1 MKFIDKGWRKWN
13 PKSVSG
19 KKKPS
24 QQDGKG
30 EGDLFPLAD
39 FKISRIKLSKH
50 STITPIKGRTA
61 VKGIPNQIK
70 LHKTVSLI
78 SDDRMMDIKSNYRK
92 YMRWSNDAESTN
104 RDQEEFEKARLREY
118 DINNEQAPK
127 QFDLTMKMMKKRRLS
142 NVLATMVGKIAEDRA
157 GEPIIGNDEWSVPEI
172 LNRVLTRVNIN
183 TCKQTRERE
192 RIVIILDTSPSCARY
207 AKFFIDIAKA
217 SANLNDLEMY
227 DAPNAYIVKQYNKT
241 SKEFIDIGVEYA
253 PALMEWEAFKRRT
266 IIFFGDYDGNSIL
279 NKASKYNTIYW
290 FNPEYY
296 KGSSYNKEYTGNH
309 YRCRDEDDLIRLI
322 KKMR

>member
-1 MKFIDKGWRKWN
+1 MSLIDKGWRKWK

-39 FKISRIKLSKH
+39 FNISRIKLSKH
-50 STITPIKGRTA
+50 SNITPIKGSTTI
-61 VKGIPNQIK
+61 KGILNPIK
-70 LHKTVSLI
+70 VKKSVSL
-78 SDDRMMDIKSNYRK
+78 MSNNQRSGARRRYLK
-92 YMRWSNDAESTN
+92 YLGWSNDAESRN
-104 RDQEEFEKARLREY
+104 IRGAASVDRDMKY
-118 DINNEQAPK
+118 DINDGQSPK

-142 NVLATMVGKIAEDRA
+142 NMLATMVGKIAEDRA
-157 GEPIIGNDEWSVPEI
+157 GEPIIGNDEWSIPEI

-192 RIVIILDTSPSCARY
+192 RIIIILDTSPSCARY

-227 DAPNAYIVKQYNKT
+227 DAPNAYIVKQYSRV
-241 SKEFIDIGVEYA
+241 SKEFVDIGVEYA
-253 PALMEWEAFKRRT
+253 SILMEWEALKRRT
-266 IIFFGDYDGNSIL
+266 IIFFGDFDGRRIL
-279 NKASKYNTIYW
+279 SKASKDNTIYW
-290 FNPEYY
+290 FNPDYY
-296 KGSSYNKEYTGNH
+296 EDSTYAKEYTGSH
-309 YRCRDEDDLIRLI
+309 YRCRNEDDLIRLI

>member
-1 MKFIDKGWRKWN
+1 MSLIDKGWRKWN

-30 EGDLFPLAD
+30 EGDSFPLAN
-39 FKISRIKLSKH
+39 FKLGSKPLKRKPIPIVRG
-50 STITPIKGRTA
+50 SSSIKGM
-61 VKGIPNQIK
+61 PSSIK
-70 LHKTVSLI
+70 AKQLVSIL
-78 SDDRMMDIKSNYRK
+78 SRDEVDLNRANYRK
-92 YMRWSNDAESTN
+92 YLSWSNDSEYE
-104 RDQEEFEKARLREY
+104 DKARKEREHRRY
-118 DINNEQAPK
+118 RINNGQAPK
-127 QFDLTMKMMKKRRLS
+127 DFDLTMKHLKKRRLS
-142 NVLATMVGKIAEDRA
+142 NMLATMVGKIAEDRA

-172 LNRVLTRVNIN
+172 LNRVMTRVNIN

-207 AKFFIDIAKA
+207 AKFFIDIARA

-227 DAPNAYIVKQYNKT
+227 DAPNAYIVKQYSKA
-241 SKEFIDIGVEYA
+241 SKEFVDIGIDCASV
-253 PALMEWEAFKRRT
+253 LMEWEALKGRT
-266 IIFFGDYDGNSIL
+266 IIFFGDWDGEKIL
-279 NKASKYNTIYW
+279 CKASKDNTIYW

-296 KGSSYNKEYTGNH
+296 VNSTRDKEYTGSH
-309 YRCRDEDDLIRLI
+309 YQCRNEDDLIRLI

>member
-1 MKFIDKGWRKWN
+1 MSLIDKGWRKWN

-39 FKISRIKLSKH
+39 FKTSRLKLFKH
-50 STITPIKGRTA
+50 KGFTPIKGNTV
-61 VKGIPNQIK
+61 VKSIPNPTK
-70 LHKTVSLI
+70 LHRTVSLI
-78 SDDRMMDIKSNYRK
+78 SNDQKIEAKSKYRK
-92 YMRWSNDAESTN
+92 YLRWSRDAE
-104 RDQEEFEKARLREY
+104 RDSNYKEELELAQLKEY
-118 DINNEQAPK
+118 AINNEQAPK
-127 QFDLTMKMMKKRRLS
+127 QFDLTMKILKKRRLS
-142 NVLATMVGKIAEDRA
+142 NMLATMVGKIAEDRA

-172 LNRVLTRVNIN
+172 LKRVMTRVNIN

-207 AKFFIDIAKA
+207 AKFFIDIARA

-227 DAPNAYIVKQYNKT
+227 DAPNAYIVKQYSKA
-241 SKEFIDIGVEYA
+241 SKEFVDIGIDCA
-253 PALMEWEAFKRRT
+253 SILMEWEALKGRT
-266 IIFFGDYDGNSIL
+266 IIFFGDWDGTRIL
-279 NKASKYNTIYW
+279 SKASKDNTIYW

-296 KGSSYNKEYTGNH
+296 EGSRREREYTGNH
-309 YRCRDEDDLIRLI
+309 YQCKNEDDLIRLI

>member
-1 MKFIDKGWRKWN
+1 MSLIDKGWRKWN

-30 EGDLFPLAD
+30 KGDLFPLAD
-39 FKISRIKLSKH
+39 FKTSRLKLFKH
-50 STITPIKGRTA
+50 KGITPIKGNTV
-61 VKGIPNQIK
+61 VKSIPNPTK
-70 LHKTVSLI
+70 LHRTVSLI
-78 SDDRMMDIKSNYRK
+78 SNDQKIETKSKYRK
-92 YMRWSNDAESTN
+92 YLRWSRDAE
-104 RDQEEFEKARLREY
+104 RDSNYKEELELAQLKEY
-118 DINNEQAPK
+118 AINNEQAPK
-127 QFDLTMKMMKKRRLS
+127 QFDLTMKILKKRRLS
-142 NVLATMVGKIAEDRA
+142 NMLATMVGKIAEDRA

-172 LNRVLTRVNIN
+172 LNRVMTRVNIN

-207 AKFFIDIAKA
+207 AKFFIDIARA

-227 DAPNAYIVKQYNKT
+227 DAPNAYIVKQYSKA
-241 SKEFIDIGVEYA
+241 SKEFVDIGIDCA
-253 PALMEWEAFKRRT
+253 SILMEWEALKGRT
-266 IIFFGDYDGNSIL
+266 IIFFGDWDGERIL
-279 NKASKYNTIYW
+279 CKASKDNTIYW

-296 KGSSYNKEYTGNH
+296 EGSTRDKEYTGNH
-309 YRCRDEDDLIRLI
+309 YRCKNEDDLIRLI

>member
-1 MKFIDKGWRKWN
+1 MSLIDKGWRKWN

-30 EGDLFPLAD
+30 EGGLSPLAS
-39 FKISRIKLSKH
+39 FKPVLTARKG
-50 STITPIKGRTA
+50 ITPIKGNTV
-61 VKGIPNQIK
+61 VKSIPNPTK
-70 LHKTVSLI
+70 LHRTVSLMTDNQRI
-78 SDDRMMDIKSNYRK
+78 GTKNKYRK
-92 YMRWSNDAESTN
+92 YLRWSRDAE
-104 RDQEEFEKARLREY
+104 RDSNYKEELELAQLKEY
-118 DINNEQAPK
+118 AINNEQAPK
-127 QFDLTMKMMKKRRLS
+127 QFDLTMKILKKRRLS
-142 NVLATMVGKIAEDRA
+142 NMLATMVGKIAEDRA

-172 LNRVLTRVNIN
+172 LNRVMTRVNIN

-207 AKFFIDIAKA
+207 AKFFIDIARA

-227 DAPNAYIVKQYNKT
+227 DAPNAYIVKQYSKA
-241 SKEFIDIGVEYA
+241 SKEFVDIGIDCASV
-253 PALMEWEAFKRRT
+253 LMEWEALKGRT
-266 IIFFGDYDGNSIL
+266 IIFFGDFDGHRIL
-279 NKASKYNTIYW
+279 SKASKDNTIYW

-296 KGSSYNKEYTGNH
+296 KDNHYTKEYTGSH
-309 YRCRDEDDLIRLI
+309 YQCRNEDDLIRLI

>member
-1 MKFIDKGWRKWN
+1 MSLIDKGWRKWT

-24 QQDGKG
+24 QQDGNG
-30 EGDLFPLAD
+30 EGGLSPLAN
-39 FKISRIKLSKH
+39 FKPVLTARKGII
-50 STITPIKGRTA
+50 PIRGNTA
-61 VKGIPNQIK
+61 VKGIPNPTK
-70 LHKTVSLI
+70 LHKTVSLMTHDQRI
-78 SDDRMMDIKSNYRK
+78 TTSHNYRK
-92 YMRWSNDAESTN
+92 YLSWAKDAESDSK
-104 RDQEEFEKARLREY
+104 RAEKLEEAKLREY
-118 DINNEQAPK
+118 EISNRQAPK
-127 QFDLTMKMMKKRRLS
+127 QFDLTMKVLKKRRLS
-142 NVLATMVGKIAEDRA
+142 NMLATMVGKIAEDRA

-172 LNRVLTRVNIN
+172 LNRVMTRVNIN

-227 DAPNAYIVKQYNKT
+227 DAPNAYIVKQYSKA
-241 SKEFIDIGVEYA
+241 SKEFVDIGIEYA
-253 PALMEWEAFKRRT
+253 SILMEWEALKGRT
-266 IIFFGDYDGNSIL
+266 IIFFGDWDGARIL
-279 NKASKYNTIYW
+279 CKASKDTTIYW

-296 KGSSYNKEYTGNH
+296 ENSGYDKEYTGNH
-309 YRCRDEDDLIRLI
+309 YRCRNEDDLIKLI